1 MQERATQQ
9 SRAGDLQSPRW
20 EVVAVLPH
28 PGSLHE
34 PAVGRAGCPQPAAD
48 HPEATRPRRRG
59 EDTAP
64 YQCWFKDGVRLK
76 ERASCQQPSPDDVS
90 RPCQKPHQFRKETGH
105 QRQLTLLPILL
116 LVLTTSTASARTI
129 TLKPEAIDAFAT
141 LSENHPRSGWAAQQ
155 IDPALYVSNPPI
167 GAPNTSCLIRYSFDQ
182 IPKGNRITHAEWVI
196 PAGPAAASN
205 VTVWRVIAEWGI
217 GVCHQFRMVH
227 PKRLEWSVPGARG
240 RSVDRATRPTGSG
253 KFGPGALQ
261 VTVNV
266 TQDVELWHSGAAPN
280 RGWLLTFDSPSI
292 IISPTHAGRQQ
303 WQLRIT
309 YEPE

>member
-1 MQERATQQ
+1 MNARLAMNRSTPLISTRFRLGDAGRRELA
-9 SRAGDLQSPRW
+9 SRFNGFGGANRKPLKP
-20 EVVAVLPH
+20 VADE
-28 PGSLHE
+28 S
-34 PAVGRAGCPQPAAD
+34 AS
-48 HPEATRPRRRG
+48 RR
-59 EDTAP
+59 
-64 YQCWFKDGVRLK
+64 VRRL
-76 ERASCQQPSPDDVS
+76 
-90 RPCQKPHQFRKETGH
+90 
-105 QRQLTLLPILL
+105 LTCFPILL
-116 LVLTTSTASARTI
+116 SAFLAFTASARTI

-167 GAPNTSCLIRYSFDQ
+167 GAPNNSCLIRYSFDQ

-196 PAGPAAASN
+196 PAGPAAAST
-205 VTVWRVIAEWGI
+205 VSVWRVIAEWGI
-217 GVCHQFRMVH
+217 GVCHQFRMIH

-292 IISPTHAGRQQ
+292 LISPTHAGRQA

>member
-1 MQERATQQ
+1 MKEHVPHSPPPLISIRLQPGVTVRCGLASRFNGFGGTSGKPLKRLSTFAALNTWLKPGANGRTNCCTRRLRAC
-9 SRAGDLQSPRW
+9 
-20 EVVAVLPH
+20 LP
-28 PGSLHE
+28 
-34 PAVGRAGCPQPAAD
+34 V
-48 HPEATRPRRRG
+48 
-59 EDTAP
+59 
-64 YQCWFKDGVRLK
+64 
-76 ERASCQQPSPDDVS
+76 
-90 RPCQKPHQFRKETGH
+90 
-105 QRQLTLLPILL
+105 LL
-116 LVLTTSTASARTI
+116 LAGFIFSASARTI

-141 LSENHPRSGWAAQQ
+141 LSESHPRSGWAAQQ
-155 IDPALYVSNPPI
+155 IDPSLYVSNPPI

-196 PAGPAAASN
+196 PAGPAAAST
-205 VTVWRVIAEWGI
+205 VSVWRVIAEWGI

-261 VTVNV
+261 ITVNV